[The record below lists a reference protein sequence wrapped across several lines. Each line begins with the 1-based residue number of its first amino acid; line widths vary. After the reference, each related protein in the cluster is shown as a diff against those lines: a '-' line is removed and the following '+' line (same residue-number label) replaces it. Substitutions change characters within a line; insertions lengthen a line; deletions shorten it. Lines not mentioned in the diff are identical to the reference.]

1 MLKTSLTTM
10 VTCVQKLV
18 ISCSVCRTYPEL
30 LHVYNRLLALVSRN
44 PLFLASIMHSEGVV
58 TSPCDDHYQ
67 QKISVFLSLTLQ
79 DIYRRP
85 GSRSLDDILGID
97 VGGPGGTRAHEPGHT
112 PNDYRKF
119 KDLILRMLD
128 YDPDSRIKP
137 FNALQHPFFRREN
150 SSPPSVTPTL
160 PTAVGTTLSQR
171 GPHEVASAD
180 SAKNGLLGGGASNH
194 ASHSYRSVLHHD
206 SIACEIGPQY
216 HIQSTQYSTTDV
228 FGPRGP
234 SLHPLG
240 SSRPPGTIQPQP
252 VQDPL
257 MGRTN
262 IPMHLP
268 PGSLSS
274 HGHYSNL
281 DSALTP
287 LSPPQATPDGLPPT
301 LEVPYPHHGSSF
313 TRSFPH
319 HPPVTMATDTSGVNL
334 APNNQAY
341 TGTSLPYAAQNGS
354 LPQPFFG
361 TSRLFQDTGTTE
373 PFQFKFG
380 THTAAASGAGSG
392 SGVVHIPSAGAIN
405 ANPFHFQS
413 STASNGLSEASPRT
427 RSKSERNARFPS
439 SVGLSAHHHQPSA
452 VAAANQ
458 NSRRESHD
466 DSPMMGVV
474 IQR

>member
-1 MLKTSLTTM
+1 MSLIQ
-10 VTCVQKLV
+10 VFLYCVLNKGFFYHC
-18 ISCSVCRTYPEL
+18 IS
-30 LHVYNRLLALVSRN
+30 
-44 PLFLASIMHSEGVV
+44 
-58 TSPCDDHYQ
+58 
-67 QKISVFLSLTLQ
+67 LSLTLQ
-79 DIYRRP
+79 DVYRRP

-97 VGGPGGTRAHEPGHT
+97 VGGPGGTRAHEPGHA

-150 SSPPSVTPTL
+150 SSPPSATPTL

-171 GPHEVASAD
+171 GPHEVATAD

-194 ASHSYRSVLHHD
+194 AAHSYRSVIHHD

-216 HIQSTQYSTTDV
+216 HIQSAQYSTTDV
-228 FGPRGP
+228 FGAHGP

-240 SSRPPGTIQPQP
+240 AARPPGTLQPQP

-301 LEVPYPHHGSSF
+301 LEVPYPHHGSTF
-313 TRSFPH
+313 QRSFPH
-319 HPPVTMATDTSGVNL
+319 HPPVSMATDTPAVNL

-341 TGTSLPYAAQNGS
+341 TGTIATSLPYAAQNGS

-361 TSRLFQDTGTTE
+361 TSRLFQDTGTAE

-380 THTAAASGAGSG
+380 TAASGAGSG
-392 SGVVHIPSAGAIN
+392 VVHVPSAGAIN

-413 STASNGLSEASPRT
+413 TTASNGLGEASPRT
-427 RSKSERNARFPS
+427 RSKSERNTRFPS
-439 SVGLSAHHHQPSA
+439 SVGLSAHHQASA